1 MLATISF
8 ASDIKIS
15 DGTSTYAVTFDEESA
30 YFVLVPNGTD
40 SIHILQDSNVPILVY
55 NNDMY
60 GLASPDGEEM
70 FNDWGLTE
78 TGNYDSNSNAFVLP
92 INAFDDS
99 SDYDGYTKSIYLIAD
114 TDGTQYT
121 LYVGFSNGENSA
133 PTFAK
138 ESYASTTLYL
148 GKGQTVSFS
157 LSGLFMDADGDS
169 LTYKYS
175 ATLSGEYASCSGT
188 SYSITGSTESTTLYF
203 KANDGKTDSED
214 VFTVTVVPVDKVALT
229 SALEDAKLVA
239 QDDYY
244 SSADYYNGNIYQANK
259 VGFWDTFTAAKS
271 RAEIAKTSTNFSQ
284 ESINSVAA
292 ELTRAQ
298 TNLISKSALNT
309 TPLYEAL
316 QQVNGLGYND
326 LSLKEY
332 TETSA
337 AKFKAGRDEMQAYL
351 DSLFTGKTNERTPS
365 ATNKNEN
372 QAVLNAAVATTKNLP
387 TLLVHQS
394 LVSYSEQNTKT
405 IQALAARYGAGENPG
420 YTEESW
426 SALQSAR
433 TGALTYVKAH
443 PVTDKLTKDE
453 ERGLR
458 EKANTLW
465 NAICALK
472 SAEEQIHVTLT
483 YTDDYHLR
491 VQSSKLADTSG
502 LTPGSKNYELASDST
517 LRNLLT
523 TAGFTSPNGGNATD
537 KYPGLASDAD
547 ASRRYG
553 WSIRVNGV
561 QQTTGLIGDQA
572 STDFMGQL
580 LHDGDQ
586 VQIAL
591 VEVPTQAFNYIYRE
605 ELDYW
610 DQMPGVLGSLRF
622 ADGSSTS
629 AEAGV
634 ELPLTVEGAKTAHIW
649 SYNGGYTPYEGA
661 KIAVYGP
668 QNEDGSYPTT
678 ATILDAVT
686 DAEGKTS
693 ILLYEEGTYLVTA
706 FDPRE
711 NDEDT
716 ATFYSGMAAAPYLE
730 VKVGKASD
738 EDGVKAKL
746 KAELDAVYNAYP
758 QEQFRADAWEQLK
771 AAYDKAVKVL
781 NKTDSTVAEAR
792 AAQQTAIET
801 IQKLQNEM
809 LGDNQDSL
817 SRFRKYLAM
826 LPDNTGEI
834 TSAESIQGAIEQ
846 MKAAYA
852 SLNSYQK
859 SLLTGPEEQKYEKII
874 EFMEKNGDKLE
885 PAKNY
890 GLKLVVEGD
899 DEASTEILN
908 AMYDYLRKN
917 PAKQD
922 RGPGGAGDTTTAIN
936 VATPFAFGSY
946 VEVDEQHN
954 NIEAFVETF
963 DKAAPLTKVRIF
975 TGLNS
980 AAYFQLRGANG
991 TFSPEGAKWSL
1002 CDENLIYT
1010 ETFTKN
1016 ASTSSGYSVDGY
1028 KVNGDLV
1035 VLIDGTPYELKSIT
1049 YSGISKSD
1057 ITSDTYTIYDV
1068 SDYKG
1073 KDPQAINM
1081 KFDNAYAEFSMP
1093 YEDVT
1098 VTISWAKAET
1108 LDQTRAAAKK
1118 AVLAEFNAYNEADY
1132 TAENWAKLVAAKD
1145 AGLTAIDDPDNDA
1158 TAVTTARKAA
1168 INAMAAIPTKNEDGK
1183 TGDIGTNYPFK
1194 DATVVGRVHVIVENT
1209 TFESE
1214 TLPTELKGKFVDGW
1228 YDLTDKDSMMTVI
1241 LKALEGKGYHWQN
1254 GADDYDISYLASVEW
1269 DKTRLAE
1276 FTGGGNSGWMGTLN
1290 DWFVNEGFSSFRY
1303 TNKSLQDGDY
1313 IRVMYTTA
1321 LGADLGGT
1329 WSNTT
1334 TTLKSLDVKGG
1345 TLSPASLSSG
1355 VTEYVLQI
1363 TESDATVTV
1372 SYEPTNKNYQAR
1384 MYLNNYN
1391 NENSRY
1397 SNGSRMQV
1405 TSGDIIY
1412 IGIGEAGWPS
1422 MNEASPATRYT
1433 IRVVKQGNL
1442 DDLKALVARLPAA
1455 SKLTLADAE
1464 DVETAYSL
1472 YQALDDEQKAD
1483 FGSDN
1488 LKKLKA
1494 CYERLPILRAVSKAT
1509 TAANKLP
1516 QNPANLTLADKQIV
1530 ADAQAALDELTK
1542 LGAETEIS
1550 AAMRKR
1556 ITDATAKISQLEVDR
1571 VGALIDA
1578 LPDKVTEAD
1587 RAQVKEAEAAYNAL
1601 TKEQKNKVGS
1611 VTYQKLLDALKK
1623 LEQSNPGEDT
1633 SYSEYLKKALA
1644 NIKKTVPTPQVGS
1657 TNGEWAVL
1665 GLARGNASVT
1675 NSYYD
1680 SYYNRVVSYVKANI
1694 DSDGQLD
1701 PAGYKSTE
1709 NSRIVLALTAIGED
1723 PTSVGGHNL
1732 LTALNDLT
1740 FVKKQGSNGPIWAL
1754 LAVDSGN
1761 YEYTKREQLIEAI
1774 LDERTTDGGWLIS
1787 GTTADPDMTA
1797 MAIQALAPYYDDEHP
1812 EVIAAIDKALDLLS
1826 DMQNDD
1832 GGFSSWGKPN
1842 CESAAQVVVALSTLG
1857 LDANT
1862 DSRFVKNGYSVLDN
1876 LLTYEQEDGSFQH
1889 TADGSGDNQM
1899 SAEQGTYALVAYDRY
1914 VKKAK
1919 TLYDMTDVVK
1929 REDASAQEV
1938 IVMIKNLYPVD
1949 ENSYDAIAEARNAY
1963 NKLSS
1968 ADKEKVTNYDTLTAA
1983 EDAYKA
1989 ILSER
1994 QTERYKELKAYY
2006 DELLNDKT
2014 KKYGNAAKKKLQ
2026 SILQTAQKDMNAAV
2040 SCERV
2045 EDIFQKAKSDLD
2057 AVKPGDIEVTFRL
2070 IGALEATKD
2079 VDLTTDSYLP
2089 EYVTWVPT
2097 TTYALQENATV
2108 YDLFT
2113 EAMKDAGLRY
2123 VGAENNYVSTIYAPS
2138 CMGGYALSEFTNGK
2152 KSGWM
2157 YTVNGKHPNQGL
2169 KNWTLNDGD
2178 VVIWHYVNDYSCEV
2192 ADWFNDPD
2200 YPALGDGTY
2209 YNTWL
2214 RARDITPEQYV
2225 DELLGKIL
2233 TVGKNGTVEPKLTLS
2248 HLGKSVTFTFKPD
2261 KGYRVKD
2268 VKVDGKSIGA
2278 VTSYTVDK
2286 LTVSTRIEVEFT
2298 NGTLPFTD
2306 VHESDWFYDDVV
2318 FAYENGLFAG
2328 TSDTTFSPDASM
2340 TRAMLVTVLYRL
2352 EGQPAVN
2359 GRSGFSDVQYNGY
2372 YEDAVTWAADNG
2384 IVNGTSTS
2392 TFSPNANVTREQM
2405 AAILY
2410 RYAQYK
2416 KYNTA
2421 ASSSLN
2427 SFSDHTSVSGY
2438 AVASLQWSVAEKLV
2452 NGSNGKLMPTGN
2464 ASRAQVAA
2472 ILHRFAENVAK
2483 TIK

>member
-433 TGALTYVKAH
+433 TDALAYVKEH
-443 PVTDKLTKDE
+443 PVTDRLTKDE
-453 ERGLR
+453 NRGLR

-472 SAEEQIHVTLT
+472 SAKEQISVTLT

-491 VQSSKLADTSG
+491 LPSSTLADKSG
-502 LTPGSKNYELASDST
+502 LTPGSKNYELTSDST
-517 LRNLLT
+517 LYNLLT
-523 TAGFTSPNGGNATD
+523 TAGFTSPNGGSASD
-537 KYPGLASDAD
+537 KYPGLDSDAD
-547 ASRRYG
+547 ALRRYG

-572 STDFMGQL
+572 ITNFMGQL

-591 VEVPTQAFNYIYRE
+591 FEVPTRAFNYLYRE

-610 DQMPGVLGSLRF
+610 GQLPGVLGSLRF
-622 ADGSSTS
+622 AGGSSTS
-629 AEAGV
+629 AEAGA
-634 ELPLTVEGAKTAHIW
+634 ELSLTVEGAKTAHIW
-649 SYNGGYTPYEGA
+649 SYNGSYTPYEGA

-668 QNEDGSYPTT
+668 KTEAGYPAK
-678 ATILDAVT
+678 ATIFDAVT

-706 FDPRE
+706 FEPRE
-711 NDEDT
+711 NDEST
-716 ATFYSGMAAAPYLE
+716 STFYSGMMAAPYLE

-758 QEQFRADAWEQLK
+758 QEQFGAAAWEQLK

-781 NKTDSTVAEAR
+781 NKTDSSVAEAR
-792 AAQQTAIET
+792 AAQQTAIAA

-809 LGDNQDSL
+809 LCDNQDSL

-826 LPDNTGEI
+826 LPDDTGEI
-834 TSAESIQGAIEQ
+834 TNAESIQDAIEQ

-874 EFMEKNGDKLE
+874 EFMEKNGDKLP
-885 PAKNY
+885 PAKTY
-890 GLKLVVEGD
+890 GLKLVVKGD

-908 AMYDYLRKN
+908 AMYAYLREN

-922 RGPGGAGDTTTAIN
+922 RGPGGTGDATTAIN
-936 VATPFAFGSY
+936 VATPFTFGSY
-946 VEVDEQHN
+946 VESELVNGKPTQV
-954 NIEAFVETF
+954 EAFRTTF
-963 DKAAPLTKVRIF
+963 SKATPLTTVRIF
-975 TGLNS
+975 TGLNN
-980 AAYFQLRGANG
+980 AAYYQLRNANG

-1010 ETFTKN
+1010 ELIIPNSGT
-1016 ASTSSGYSVDGY
+1016 TSGKSIEGY

-1057 ITSDTYTIYDV
+1057 ITSDTYQIYDV
-1068 SDYKG
+1068 SEYKG

-1093 YEDVT
+1093 YENVT
-1098 VTISWAKAET
+1098 ITISWAKAET

-1132 TAENWAKLVAAKD
+1132 TAENWTKLVAAKD
-1145 AGLTAIDDPDNDA
+1145 AGLDAIKKAKNA
-1158 TAVTTARKAA
+1158 AAVTTARKAA

-1183 TGDIGTNYPFK
+1183 TGEIGTNYPFK
-1194 DATVVGRVHVIVENT
+1194 DSKVIGRVHLIVENT
-1209 TFESE
+1209 TYLSDS
-1214 TLPTELKGKFVDGW
+1214 LPASLKNKFIDDW
-1228 YDLTDKDSMMTVI
+1228 YDLTEDDSMMSVI
-1241 LKALEGKGYHWQN
+1241 LKALEGKGYHWQG
-1254 GADDYDISYLASVEW
+1254 GADDYDISYLASVEK
-1269 DKTRLAE
+1269 DDGTLAE

-1290 DWFVNEGFSSFRY
+1290 DWFVNKGFTSFRASDH
-1303 TNKSLQDGDY
+1303 SLQDGDY

-1321 LGADLGGT
+1321 LGADLGGS
-1329 WSNTT
+1329 WSNTN
-1334 TTLKSLDVKGG
+1334 TTLKSLNVKGG
-1345 TLSPASLSSG
+1345 TLSPASFASG
-1355 VTEYVLQI
+1355 VTDYVLQI

-1397 SNGSRMQV
+1397 ASGSRMQV

-1412 IGIGEAGWPS
+1412 IGVGEAGWPS
-1422 MNEASPATRYT
+1422 MNEASPATKYA
-1433 IRVVKQGNL
+1433 IRVVKQGDL
-1442 DDLKALVARLPAA
+1442 DDLKALIARLPDA

-1472 YQALDDEQKAD
+1472 YQALDEGQKAD
-1483 FGSDN
+1483 FDSANYD
-1488 LKKLKA
+1488 KLMA
-1494 CYERLPILRAVSKAT
+1494 CYKRLPILRAVSKVT

-1516 QNPANLTLADKQIV
+1516 QNPANLTLSDKQIV
-1530 ADAQAALDELTK
+1530 ADAQGALDELTE

-1556 ITDATAKISQLEVDR
+1556 IADSTAKISQLEVAR
-1571 VGALIDA
+1571 VKALIDA
-1578 LPDKVTEAD
+1578 LPDPISEAE
-1587 RAQVKEAEAAYNAL
+1587 RAQYDEAKAAYDAL
-1601 TKEQKNKVGS
+1601 TKEQKNKIGS
-1611 VTYQKLLDALKK
+1611 ITYQKLLKAKEQLDA
-1623 LEQSNPGEDT
+1623 
-1633 SYSEYLKKALA
+1633 SETPSTPADWQTPYHKTQTYLKSA
-1644 NIKKTVPTPQVGS
+1644 VPNPIVDS
-1657 TNGEWAVL
+1657 VKGEWAII
-1665 GLARGNASVT
+1665 GLARSDASMPT
-1675 NSYYD
+1675 SYYSSYYD
-1680 SYYNRVVSYVKANI
+1680 RVVAYVEDKINDA
-1694 DSDGQLD
+1694 GQLHTVR
-1701 PAGYKSTE
+1701 STE
-1709 NSRIVLALTAIGED
+1709 NARIALAVTAIGKD
-1723 PTSVGGHNL
+1723 PRNVGDHNL
-1732 LTALNDLT
+1732 LTALNDVT
-1740 FVKKQGSNGPIWAL
+1740 YVNQQGVNGPIWAL
-1754 LAVDSGN
+1754 LALDSKN
-1761 YEYTKREQLIEAI
+1761 YDAPGREALIASI
-1774 LDERTTDGGWLIS
+1774 LAKQFEDGGWAVTPEGSTPATI
-1787 GTTADPDMTA
+1787 ADVDMTA
-1797 MAIQALAPYYDDEHP
+1797 MAIQALAPYYNTRKDVKDA
-1812 EVIAAIDKALDLLS
+1812 VDKALICLS
-1826 DMQNDD
+1826 GKQLED
-1832 GGFSSWGKPN
+1832 GRFQSWGTTN
-1842 CESAAQVVVALSTLG
+1842 SESAAQVVVALSALG
-1857 LDANT
+1857 IDADKDT
-1862 DSRFVKNGYSVLDN
+1862 RFVKSGNSALDG
-1876 LLTYEQEDGSFQH
+1876 LLSFAVEAGGFGHDDNVVDQMATEQ
-1889 TADGSGDNQM
+1889 AY
-1899 SAEQGTYALVAYDRY
+1899 YALAAYDRFSR
-1914 VKKAK
+1914 KANR
-1919 TLYDMTDVVK
+1919 LYDMSDVVPM
-1929 REDASAQEV
+1929 EDADVQGV
-1938 IVMIKNLYPVD
+1938 IDLIAAIGPVGED
-1949 ENSYDAIAEARNAY
+1949 SYNAIAEARNAY
-1963 NKLSS
+1963 DKLSTEDQ
-1968 ADKEKVTNYDTLTAA
+1968 AKVKNYNTLTTA
-1983 EDAYKA
+1983 ETSYKA
-1989 ILSER
+1989 ILKQK
-1994 QTERYKELKAYY
+1994 QTDQYKALKAHY

-2014 KKYGNAAKKKLQ
+2014 KEYSAAAKKKLA
-2026 SILQTAQKDMNAAV
+2026 SILQQAQTDMNAAE
-2040 SCERV
+2040 SCEHV
-2045 EDIFQKAKSDLD
+2045 MAIYEKAIADLD
-2057 AVKPGDIEVTFRL
+2057 AVKPGEIKVTFRL
-2070 IGALEATKD
+2070 IGALEATQD

-2097 TTYALQENATV
+2097 KTYTLQEDATV

-2113 EAMKDAGLRY
+2113 EAMSDAGLQY
-2123 VGAENNYVSTIYAPS
+2123 IGAESNYVSTIYAPS
-2138 CMGGYALSEFTNGK
+2138 CLGGYALSEFTNGAR
-2152 KSGWM
+2152 SGWM
-2157 YTVNGKHPNQGL
+2157 YTVNGSHPNQGL
-2169 KNWTLNDGD
+2169 KKWELKDKD
-2178 VVIWHYVNDYSCEV
+2178 VVVWHYVNDYSHEV
-2192 ADWFNDPD
+2192 ADWFDTS
-2200 YPALGDGTY
+2200 LGDGSY
-2209 YNTWL
+2209 YNDWL
-2214 RARDITPEQYV
+2214 RAADISPEQYV
-2225 DELLGKIL
+2225 NELLGKIL
-2233 TVGKNGTVEPKLTLS
+2233 KVGKNGTVEPKLTFQ
-2248 HLGKSVTFTFKPD
+2248 HIGKSVTFTFKPD
-2261 KGYRVKD
+2261 TGYKVKD
-2268 VKVDGKSIGA
+2268 VKVDGKSVGA
-2278 VTSYTVDK
+2278 VKTYTIDK
-2286 LTVSTRIEVEFT
+2286 LTASTRIEVEFT
-2298 NGTLPFTD
+2298 DESLPFTD
-2306 VHESDWFYDDVV
+2306 VRESDWFYKDVA

-2328 TSDTTFSPDASM
+2328 TSDTTFSPNTSM
-2340 TRAMLVTVLYRL
+2340 TRAMLVAVLYRL
-2352 EGQPAVN
+2352 EGKPSVS
-2359 GRSGFSDVQYNGY
+2359 GRSGFSDVTSGSY

-2384 IVNGTSTS
+2384 IVYGTSAS

-2405 AAILY
+2405 TAILY

-2416 KYNTA
+2416 KYDTA

-2427 SFSDHTSVSGY
+2427 GFTDHASVSGY
-2438 AVASLQWSVAEKLV
+2438 AAASLEWAVAEELV
-2452 NGSNGKLMPTGN
+2452 YGSAGKLMPTGD
-2464 ASRAQVAA
+2464 ATRAQVAA
-2472 ILHRFAENVAK
+2472 ILHRFVENVAK
-2483 TIK
+2483 TTK

>member
-553 WSIRVNGV
+553 WSIRVNGL

-572 STDFMGQL
+572 ITDFMGQL

-591 VEVPTQAFNYIYRE
+591 FEVPTRAFNYIYRE

-610 DQMPGVLGSLRF
+610 GQLPGVLGSLRF
-622 ADGSSTS
+622 AGGSSTS
-629 AEAGV
+629 AEAGA
-634 ELPLTVEGAKTAHIW
+634 ELSLTVEGAKTAHVW
-649 SYNGGYTPYEGA
+649 SYNGSYAPYEGA

-668 QNEDGSYPTT
+668 KTEAGYPTT
-678 ATILDAVT
+678 ATIFDAVT

-706 FDPRE
+706 FEPRE
-711 NDEDT
+711 NDEST
-716 ATFYSGMAAAPYLE
+716 STFYSGMTAAPYLE

-758 QEQFRADAWEQLK
+758 QEQFGAAAWEQLK

-781 NKTDSTVAEAR
+781 NKTDSSVAEAR
-792 AAQQTAIET
+792 AAQQTAIAA

-826 LPDNTGEI
+826 LPDDTGEI
-834 TSAESIQGAIEQ
+834 TSAKSIQDAIEQ

-874 EFMEKNGDKLE
+874 EFMEKNGDELP
-885 PAKNY
+885 PAKTY
-890 GLKLVVEGD
+890 GLKLVVKGD
-899 DEASTEILN
+899 DETSTEILN
-908 AMYDYLRKN
+908 AMYAYLREN

>member
-1 MLATISF
+1 MVQVKSSGSSLPESVTKNLRELLAT
-8 ASDIKIS
+8 
-15 DGTSTYAVTFDEESA
+15 VTGEKEKNWYNSGDCW
-30 YFVLVPNGTD
+30 NG
-40 SIHILQDSNVPILVY
+40 NVY
-55 NNDMY
+55 
-60 GLASPDGEEM
+60 
-70 FNDWGLTE
+70 
-78 TGNYDSNSNAFVLP
+78 
-92 INAFDDS
+92 
-99 SDYDGYTKSIYLIAD
+99 
-114 TDGTQYT
+114 
-121 LYVGFSNGENSA
+121 
-133 PTFAK
+133 
-138 ESYASTTLYL
+138 
-148 GKGQTVSFS
+148 
-157 LSGLFMDADGDS
+157 
-169 LTYKYS
+169 
-175 ATLSGEYASCSGT
+175 
-188 SYSITGSTESTTLYF
+188 
-203 KANDGKTDSED
+203 KAN
-214 VFTVTVVPVDKVALT
+214 
-229 SALEDAKLVA
+229 
-239 QDDYY
+239 
-244 SSADYYNGNIYQANK
+244 
-259 VGFWDTFTAAKS
+259 GFW
-271 RAEIAKTSTNFSQ
+271 TNF
-284 ESINSVAA
+284 VAKNGPRETA
-292 ELTRAQ
+292 QNVLDNATSKDDIDTATVELQAAIDQ
-298 TNLISKSALNT
+298 LIPTDRLNT
-309 TPLYEAL
+309 TPLYEAI
-316 QQVNGLGYND
+316 QSVSGLDYND
-326 LSLKEY
+326 LTLQAY

-337 AKFKAGRDEMQAYL
+337 ALFKAGRTDAQKYL
-351 DSLFTGKTNERTPS
+351 DSLFTGKVGERKPS
-365 ATNKNEN
+365 DANKNTVEN
-372 QAVLNAAVATTKNLP
+372 QAALDAAVANAKALP

-394 LVSYSEQNTKT
+394 LVSNSEQNAKS

-420 YTEESW
+420 YMDESW
-426 SALQSAR
+426 ENLQSVR
-433 TGALTYVKAH
+433 TAALAYVKAH
-443 PVTDKLTKDE
+443 PVTSNLTRQE
-453 ERGLR
+453 
-458 EKANTLW
+458 NTDLHDHAVKLW

-472 SAEEQIHVTLT
+472 PAAEQIRVTLT

-491 VQSSKLADTSG
+491 VPSSKQTDKSG
-502 LTPGSKNYELASDST
+502 LTPGVTSYTLDSGTT
-517 LRNLLT
+517 LRQLLNQI
-523 TAGFTSPNGGNATD
+523 GY
-537 KYPGLASDAD
+537 KYPSGGWAADLYPGFAFDAD
-547 ASRRYG
+547 ARRFYQ
-553 WSIRVNGV
+553 WNIYVNGV
-561 QQTTGLIGDQA
+561 QQGVGFIADENE
-572 STDFMGQL
+572 TDYL
-580 LHDGDQ
+580 KLPLRDGDQ
-586 VQIAL
+586 VQITFSEA
-591 VEVPTQAFNYIYRE
+591 PSYAYNYIYRKLAE
-605 ELDYW
+605 W
-610 DQMPGVLGSLRF
+610 DETASVLGTLRF
-622 ADGSSTS
+622 GKDSSTS
-629 AEAGV
+629 AEAGA
-634 ELPLTVEGAKTAHIW
+634 ELSVSVEGAKTAHLW
-649 SYNGGYTPYEGA
+649 SYNGSYTPYEGA

-668 QNEDGSYPTT
+668 KTNTGYPAK

-686 DAEGKTS
+686 DEKGKTS
-693 ILLYEEGTYLVTA
+693 IKLYAEGTYLVTA

-711 NDEDT
+711 NDEST
-716 ATFYSGMAAAPYLE
+716 STFYSGMAAAPYLE
-730 VKVGKASD
+730 VTVGASND
-738 EDGVKAKL
+738 ATGVKKEL
-746 KAELDAVYNAYP
+746 RAELDTIFNAYP
-758 QEQFRADAWEQLK
+758 QEQFRATAWEQLK
-771 AAYDKAVKVL
+771 AAYDDAVEVL
-781 NKTDSTVAEAR
+781 NSSNSSVAEAR

-809 LGDNQDSL
+809 LGDNQDAL

-826 LPDNTGEI
+826 LPDNTSKI
-834 TSAESIQGAIEQ
+834 TSA
-846 MKAAYA
+846 KAVQEAVKNLQTAYSA
-852 SLNSYQK
+852 LTSYQK
-859 SLLTGPEEQKYEKII
+859 SLLTGPEQQKYKAIVEYMKQ
-874 EFMEKNGDKLE
+874 KGDNLPAPESYKL
-885 PAKNY
+885 N
-890 GLKLVVEGD
+890 LVVKGD
-899 DEASTEILN
+899 NEKSTKILN
-908 AMYDYLRKN
+908 ALYDSLREN
-917 PAKQD
+917 PAQQD
-922 RGPGGAGDTTTAIN
+922 RGTSGGGDHTYAIPI
-936 VATPFAFGSY
+936 ATPFSFGTYSQINERFTSFKAGADGTIA
-946 VEVDEQHN
+946 VE
-954 NIEAFVETF
+954 
-963 DKAAPLTKVRIF
+963 PLTYVNVV
-975 TGLNS
+975 TDLTY
-980 AAYFQLRGANG
+980 AAYFQTRNAIFLQGEDSYTTGSGWAL
-991 TFSPEGAKWSL
+991 T
-1002 CDENLIYT
+1002 DENLIC
-1010 ETFTKN
+1010 TKTG
-1016 ASTSSGYSVDGY
+1016 STLCYAADGS
-1028 KVNGDLV
+1028 LT
-1035 VLIDGTPYELKSIT
+1035 LWIDNELYELKSVT
-1049 YSGISKSD
+1049 YSGISKND
-1057 ITSDTYTIYDV
+1057 ITGKSLTIYDADLD
-1068 SDYKG
+1068 SNGKQYKG
-1073 KDPQAINM
+1073 KDYQWINVQ
-1081 KFDNAYAEFSMP
+1081 FRSGLQTFTMP

-1098 VTISWAKAET
+1098 ITITWAKAET
-1108 LDQTRAAAKK
+1108 LDQTRKAAKK
-1118 AVLAEFNAYNEADY
+1118 AVLAEFNAYDEADY

-1158 TAVTTARKAA
+1158 ADVTTARKAA

-1183 TGDIGTNYPFK
+1183 TGNIGANYPFK
-1194 DATVVGRVHVIVENT
+1194 DANVVGRVHVIVENT

-1214 TLPTELKGKFVDGW
+1214 TLPTQLKGKFINGW

-1241 LKALEGKGYHWQN
+1241 LKALEGNGYHWQN

-1269 DKTRLAE
+1269 DGTRLAE

-1303 TNKSLQDGDY
+1303 ANKSLQDGDY

-1345 TLSPASLSSG
+1345 TLSPASLSSD

-1433 IRVVKQGNL
+1433 IRVVKQGDL

-1488 LKKLKA
+1488 LKKLKT
-1494 CYERLPILRAVSKAT
+1494 CYERLPILRAISKAT

-1530 ADAQAALDELTK
+1530 ADAQVALDELTK

-1556 ITDATAKISQLEVDR
+1556 INDATAKISQLEVDR
-1571 VGALIDA
+1571 VEALIDA

-1601 TKEQKNKVGS
+1601 TKEQKNEVGS

-1761 YEYTKREQLIEAI
+1761 YEYTKREKLIEAI

-1797 MAIQALAPYYDDEHP
+1797 MAIQALAPYYDKDHP
-1812 EVIAAIDKALDLLS
+1812 EVVEAIDTALDLLS

-1832 GGFSSWGKPN
+1832 GGFSSWGKAN

-1876 LLTYEQEDGSFQH
+1876 LLSYEQEDGSFQH

-1914 VKKAK
+1914 VKEKK
-1919 TLYDMTDVVK
+1919 SLYDMTDVVK

-1938 IVMIKNLYPVD
+1938 IDMIDSIGEVNEY
-1949 ENSYDAIAEARNAY
+1949 SYDAIAEARSAY
-1963 NKLSS
+1963 TKLSS
-1968 ADKEKVTNYDTLTAA
+1968 ADKEKVKATNYNTLTAA

-1989 ILSER
+1989 ILREKQSER
-1994 QTERYKELKAYY
+1994 YEKLKAHY
-2006 DELLNDKT
+2006 DELLSDKT
-2014 KKYGNAAKKKLQ
+2014 KKYGTAAKKKLL
-2026 SILQTAQKDMNAAV
+2026 SVLQTAQRDMNAAV

-2045 EDIFQKAKSDLD
+2045 EEIFQKAMSDLD

-2070 IGALEATKD
+2070 IGALEATQD
-2079 VDLTTDSYLP
+2079 VDLTKDSYLP

-2097 TTYALQENATV
+2097 KTYALQENATV

-2113 EAMKDAGLRY
+2113 EAMSDAGLRY
-2123 VGAENNYVSTIYAPS
+2123 IGAESNYVSTIYAPS
-2138 CMGGYALSEFTNGK
+2138 CLGSYALSEFTNGK

-2192 ADWFNDPD
+2192 ADWFNDPQ
-2200 YPALGDGTY
+2200 YPSLGDGSY
-2209 YNTWL
+2209 YNSWL

-2268 VKVDGKSIGA
+2268 VKVDGKSVGA
-2278 VTSYTVDK
+2278 VTTYTVDK
-2286 LTVSTRIEVEFT
+2286 LTVSTRIEVTFT
-2298 NGTLPFTD
+2298 NGKLPFTD
-2306 VHESDWFYDDVV
+2306 VRESDWFYDDVV
-2318 FAYENGLFAG
+2318 FAYENGLFSG
-2328 TSDTTFSPDASM
+2328 TSDTTFSPNTSM

-2392 TFSPNANVTREQM
+2392 TFSPNVNVTREQM

-2438 AVASLQWSVAEKLV
+2438 AEASLQWSVAEKLV

-2483 TIK
+2483 TTK

>member
-1 MLATISF
+1 MSNIGYLLVEWSK
-8 ASDIKIS
+8 SS
-15 DGTSTYAVTFDEESA
+15 SSLSDEETE
-30 YFVLVPNGTD
+30 P
-40 SIHILQDSNVPILVY
+40 
-55 NNDMY
+55 
-60 GLASPDGEEM
+60 
-70 FNDWGLTE
+70 LT
-78 TGNYDSNSNAFVLP
+78 SLL
-92 INAFDDS
+92 
-99 SDYDGYTKSIYLIAD
+99 KSV
-114 TDGTQYT
+114 T
-121 LYVGFSNGENSA
+121 GENE
-133 PTFAK
+133 AK
-138 ESYASTTLYL
+138 WY
-148 GKGQTVSFS
+148 QT
-157 LSGLFMDADGDS
+157 GDR
-169 LTYKYS
+169 
-175 ATLSGEYASCSGT
+175 
-188 SYSITGSTESTTLYF
+188 
-203 KANDGKTDSED
+203 
-214 VFTVTVVPVDKVALT
+214 
-229 SALEDAKLVA
+229 
-239 QDDYY
+239 
-244 SSADYYNGNIYQANK
+244 YNGNEYK
-259 VGFWDTFTAAKS
+259 SSGFWAAFTAKDGPREVAQKALASAKS
-271 RAEIAKTSTNFSQ
+271 TDEIEAARAKLQ
-284 ESINSVAA
+284 AA
-292 ELTRAQ
+292 IDQ
-298 TNLISKSALNT
+298 LIPADRLNT

-316 QQVNGLGYND
+316 QEVNSLGYND
-326 LSLKEY
+326 LSLKAY

-337 AKFKAGRDEMQAYL
+337 AKFKAGRDDAQKYL
-351 DSLFTGKTNERTPS
+351 DSLFTGEEGNRKPS
-365 ATNKNEN
+365 DANKKEN
-372 QAVLNAAVATTKNLP
+372 QTTFDTAVTKARELP

-433 TGALTYVKAH
+433 TDALAYIKAH
-443 PVTDKLTKDE
+443 PVTDRLTKDE
-453 ERGLR
+453 NRGLR

-472 SAEEQIHVTLT
+472 STKEQISVTLT

-491 VQSSKLADTSG
+491 LPSSKLADKSG
-502 LTPGSKNYELASDST
+502 LTPGSASYKLTNSST
-517 LRNLLT
+517 LRDLFT
-523 TAGFTSPNGGNATD
+523 TAGFTSPNGGSASD
-537 KYPGLASDAD
+537 KYPGLDSDTD
-547 ASRRYG
+547 ALRRYG
-553 WSIRVNGV
+553 WSIRVNGL

-591 VEVPTQAFNYIYRE
+591 FEVPTRAFNYIYRE

-610 DQMPGVLGSLRF
+610 GQLPGVLGSLRF
-622 ADGSSTS
+622 AGGSSTS
-629 AEAGV
+629 AEAGA
-634 ELPLTVEGAKTAHIW
+634 ELSLTVEGAKSAHVW
-649 SYNGGYTPYEGA
+649 SYNGSYTPYEGA

-668 QNEDGSYPTT
+668 KTEAGYPAK
-678 ATILDAVT
+678 ATIFDAVT

-706 FDPRE
+706 FEPRE
-711 NDEDT
+711 NDEST
-716 ATFYSGMAAAPYLE
+716 STFYSGMMAAPYLE

-758 QEQFRADAWEQLK
+758 QEQFGAAAWEQLK

-781 NKTDSTVAEAR
+781 NKTDSSVAEAR
-792 AAQQTAIET
+792 AAQQTAIAA

-826 LPDNTGEI
+826 LPDDTGEI
-834 TSAESIQGAIEQ
+834 TSAESIQDAIEQ

-874 EFMEKNGDKLE
+874 EFMEKNGDKL
-885 PAKNY
+885 PSAKTY
-890 GLKLVVEGD
+890 GLKLVVKGD

-908 AMYDYLRKN
+908 AMYAYLREN

-922 RGPGGAGDTTTAIN
+922 RGPGGVGDATTAIN
-936 VATPFAFGSY
+936 VATPFTFGSY
-946 VEVDEQHN
+946 VESELVNGKRTQV
-954 NIEAFVETF
+954 EAFRTTF
-963 DKAAPLTKVRIF
+963 SEATPLTTVRIF
-975 TGLNS
+975 TGLNN
-980 AAYFQLRGANG
+980 AAYFQLRNANG

-1002 CDENLIYT
+1002 CDKNLIYT
-1010 ETFTKN
+1010 ELIIPNTGT
-1016 ASTSSGYSVDGY
+1016 TSGKSIEGY

-1057 ITSDTYTIYDV
+1057 ITSDTYQIYDV
-1068 SDYKG
+1068 SEYKG

-1081 KFDNAYAEFSMP
+1081 KFDNAYAEFAMP

-1098 VTISWAKAET
+1098 ITISWAKAET

-1158 TAVTTARKAA
+1158 AAVTTARKAA
-1168 INAMAAIPTKNEDGK
+1168 INAMAAIPTKDQSGT
-1183 TGDIGTNYPFK
+1183 TGAVGGNYPFK
-1194 DATVVGRVHVIVENT
+1194 DAKVVGRVHVIVENT

-1214 TLPTELKGKFVDGW
+1214 TLPTELKGKFINDW
-1228 YDLTDKDSMMTVI
+1228 YDLTEDDSMMTVI
-1241 LKALEGKGYHWQN
+1241 LKALEGKKYHWQG

-1290 DWFVNEGFSSFRY
+1290 DWFVNKGFNSFRASD
-1303 TNKSLQDGDY
+1303 NSLQDGDY

-1321 LGADLGGT
+1321 LGADLGGS
-1329 WSNTT
+1329 WSNTS
-1334 TTLKSLDVKGG
+1334 TTLKSLNVRGG

-1355 VTEYVLQI
+1355 VTDYVLQI
-1363 TESDATVTV
+1363 AESDATVTV

-1397 SNGSRMQV
+1397 NSGSRMQV

-1412 IGIGEAGWPS
+1412 IGVGEAGWPS
-1422 MNEASPATRYT
+1422 MNEASPATKYT
-1433 IRVVKQGNL
+1433 IRVVMQG
-1442 DDLKALVARLPAA
+1442 DLEDLREIIARLPDA

-1472 YQALDDEQKAD
+1472 YQALDAGKQHSLGE
-1483 FGSDN
+1483 N
-1488 LKKLKA
+1488 NYNKLMA
-1494 CYERLPILRAVSKAT
+1494 CYERLPILRAVAKVT

-1542 LGAETEIS
+1542 LGAETEVS

-1556 ITDATAKISQLEVDR
+1556 INDATAKISQLEVDR
-1571 VGALIDA
+1571 VEALIDA

-1633 SYSEYLKKALA
+1633 GYSEYLKKALA

-1657 TNGEWAVL
+1657 VSGEWAVL

-1680 SYYNRVVSYVKANI
+1680 SYYDRVVAHVKETIN
-1694 DSDGQLD
+1694 SKGQLNSD
-1701 PAGYKSTE
+1701 KSTE
-1709 NSRIVLALTAIGED
+1709 NSRIILALTAIGED
-1723 PTSVGGHNL
+1723 PTSVGGRNL

-1740 FVKKQGSNGPIWAL
+1740 YVKKQGSNGPIWAL
-1754 LAVDSGN
+1754 IAVDSGN

-1774 LDERTTDGGWLIS
+1774 LADRTDDGGWTY
-1787 GTTADPDMTA
+1787 GEGGADADMTA
-1797 MAIQALAPYYDDEHP
+1797 MAIQALAPYNDEAHP
-1812 EVIAAIDKALDLLS
+1812 EVIAAIDKALNLLS
-1826 DMQNDD
+1826 GMQNDD
-1832 GGFSSWGKPN
+1832 GGFSSMGYRN
-1842 CESAAQVVVALSTLG
+1842 CESAAQVIVALSALG

-1862 DSRFVKNGYSVLDN
+1862 DSRFVKNGHSVLEN
-1876 LLTYEQEDGSFQH
+1876 LLTYEQEDGSFWH
-1889 TADGSGDNQM
+1889 LLDGSQGVNQM
-1899 SAEQGTYALVAYDRY
+1899 SAEQGTYALVAYDRH
-1914 VKKAK
+1914 VKGKHS
-1919 TLYDMTDVVK
+1919 LYDMTDVVK

-1968 ADKEKVTNYDTLTAA
+1968 ADKEKVTNYDDLTDA
-1983 EDAYKA
+1983 EARYKV
-1989 ILSER
+1989 ILSEK
-1994 QTERYKELKAYY
+1994 QAEQYKLLKEHY
-2006 DELLNDKT
+2006 DQLLNDST
-2014 KKYGNAAKKKLQ
+2014 KKYGTAAKKKLL

-2040 SCERV
+2040 SCKNV
-2045 EDIFQKAKSDLD
+2045 ISIYDKAIADLD
-2057 AVKPGDIEVTFRL
+2057 AVKPGDISVTFRL
-2070 IGALEATKD
+2070 IGALEATQD
-2079 VDLTTDSYLP
+2079 VDLTNDSYLP

-2097 TTYALQENATV
+2097 KTYALQENATV

-2113 EAMKDAGLRY
+2113 EAMSDAGLRY
-2123 VGAENNYVSTIYAPS
+2123 IGAESNYVSTIYAPS
-2138 CMGGYALSEFTNGK
+2138 CLGGYALSEFTNGK

-2157 YTVNGKHPNQGL
+2157 YTVNGTHPNQGL
-2169 KNWTLNDGD
+2169 KNWTLNDND
-2178 VVIWHYVNDYSCEV
+2178 VVVWHYVNDYSHEV
-2192 ADWFNDPD
+2192 ADWFNDPN

-2209 YNTWL
+2209 YNGWL
-2214 RARDITPEQYV
+2214 RAADIAPEQYV
-2225 DELLGKIL
+2225 QQLLGKIL
-2233 TVGKNGTVEPKLTLS
+2233 KVGKNGTVEPKLTFQ
-2248 HLGKSVTFTFKPD
+2248 HIGKSVTFTFKPD
-2261 KGYRVKD
+2261 TGYKVKD
-2268 VKVDGKSIGA
+2268 VKVNGKSVGA
-2278 VTSYTVDK
+2278 VKTYTIDK

-2298 NGTLPFTD
+2298 NGKLPFTD
-2306 VHESDWFYDDVV
+2306 VRESDWFYEDVA

-2328 TSDTTFSPDASM
+2328 TSDTTFSPNASM

-2384 IVNGTSTS
+2384 IVNGTST
-2392 TFSPNANVTREQM
+2392 TMFSPNANVTREQM

-2421 ASSSLN
+2421 ASSGLN
-2427 SFSDHTSVSGY
+2427 GFTDHASVSGY
-2438 AVASLQWSVAEKLV
+2438 AAASLEWAVAEKLV
-2452 NGSNGKLMPTGN
+2452 NGSAGKLMPTGN
-2464 ASRAQVAA
+2464 ATRAQVAA
-2472 ILHRFAENVAK
+2472 ILHRFVENVATTK
-2483 TIK
+2483 